1 MFGVHVGSNDLS
13 EKETNTYVAE
23 MKNLIQRTK
32 ISHKATTVH
41 TLPAFERVGEHDF
54 NEKVMKFNKEIQ
66 QFCKNESKC
75 EFIKQ
80 KMIFGNNKAVY
91 SDGIHFSALGQ
102 KNLVRIMKTHLNP
115 ILGLK
120 PYTEYQTQSNQQ
132 YHRQKPNF
140 AYANQQR
147 RIGYQQAPRRS
158 WEGNEHDID
167 KLIHRLLQLT

>member
-1 MFGVHVGSNDLS
+1 VFGVGSNDLS
-13 EKETNTYVAE
+13 EKETNTCVAE

-41 TLPAFERVGEHDF
+41 ILPTFERVGEHDF

-66 QFCKNESKC
+66 QFCKKESKC
-75 EFIKQ
+75 EFIQ
-80 KMIFGNNKAVY
+80 NNVIFGNNKAMY

-140 AYANQQR
+140 AYANPQR

-158 WEGNEHDID
+158 WGGNEHEID